1 MPYRSRIIETVKYG
15 SLPEY
20 LSTIRDLNRIA
31 ESRGRVPSQV
41 LTPVV
46 GVSNQ
51 VVLETEFPDLTT
63 LEAQIND
70 FWADEEALRVWR
82 SKAAVTVEG
91 ETYSELLF
99 EQR

>member
-20 LSTIRDLNRIA
+20 LTAIRDLNRIA
-31 ESRGRVPSQV
+31 ESRGRVPSRV
-41 LTPVV
+41 LTPVA

-51 VVLETEFPDLTT
+51 VILETEFPDMAT

-70 FWADEEALRVWR
+70 FWGDDEALGVWR

-91 ETYSELLF
+91 ASYSELLF
-99 EQR
+99 EQS